1 MLHSVGLD
9 YGGAMNPDPLHRID
23 RRTVLERI
31 LPLGLAPWLLS
42 GLTSCRSN
50 ESVQHG
56 SLPPHRGRPA
66 PVPYRN
72 GAVAADHPI
81 ASEIGVEVLRDGGN
95 AIDAAIAV
103 NAALGVVR
111 PYSCGLGGGGF
122 LVLYA
127 ERTRT
132 SWAMNARETAPPG
145 TWESYYT
152 DLRSSGGA
160 PEPASRYGGHA
171 IAVPGTVSGLF
182 RAHQHGG
189 SLPMERLLAPAA
201 HVARTG
207 YHPDGNY
214 LGAVETVRS
223 IRSKYPWTKTV
234 SKWVWETWCGEGT
247 LTRESTVEN
256 HALAKTLERLG
267 REGID
272 AWRTGSI
279 PRSLA
284 GAARASGGKLSADA
298 IAAYR
303 TTTPP
308 PLVVDDRF
316 LGETIITMPPP
327 SSGGIAIAQILGMQE
342 ALLRDAGWPAL
353 DSPEASH
360 LLIESMKQAF
370 ALRAAYLAD
379 PAFAPVPTERL
390 LEDALVEQLT
400 ADVDAREARP
410 ADEIGDALQL
420 PEDEG
425 TSHLSVIDRER
436 TAVAW
441 TSTINSTFGSLV
453 GDPHSGVVLNNEMDD
468 FTTIQGEQNLYGLTQ
483 SDWNL
488 PQPGKRP
495 LSSMSP
501 TILVGADGAVTA
513 LAGASGGPRIISA
526 TLQVLL
532 GMRYQGLDATAAV
545 ARPRVHHQWMPDRVR
560 HEERPDAPAWVQA
573 LSERGQTMEPDHRSV
588 AVVQAIRV
596 EPDGFDP
603 ASDPRKEGQAAGY

>member
-1 MLHSVGLD
+1 MD
-9 YGGAMNPDPLHRID
+9 YGVGMNQDPPPRID
-23 RRTVLERI
+23 RRTVLERM
-31 LPLGLAPWLLS
+31 LPLGIAPWLLA
-42 GLTSCRSN
+42 GFPGCRS
-50 ESVQHG
+50 
-56 SLPPHRGRPA
+56 GRDAPA
-66 PVPYRN
+66 DATAPRRTSASPVPYRN

-127 ERTRT
+127 ERSGD

-171 IAVPGTVSGLF
+171 IAVPGTPSGLF
-182 RAHQHGG
+182 RAHQYGG
-189 SLPMERLLAPAA
+189 SLSMKRLLAPAA
-201 HVARTG
+201 RVAREG
-207 YHPDGNY
+207 YRPDGNY
-214 LGAVETVRS
+214 LAAVETVRS
-223 IRSKYPWTKTV
+223 IRSKHPWTRTV
-234 SKWVWETWCGEGT
+234 SRWVWETWCGAGA
-247 LTRESTVEN
+247 LTEESTVEN
-256 HALAKTLERLG
+256 HALARTLERLG
-267 REGID
+267 SEGLD
-272 AWRTGSI
+272 AWRTGVV

-284 GAARASGGKLSADA
+284 RVARASGGKLSAEA
-298 IAAYR
+298 IADYR

-308 PLVVDDRF
+308 PLVVEDRF
-316 LGETIITMPPP
+316 LGETIVTMPPP

-342 ALLRDAGWPAL
+342 QLLREAGWPDL
-353 DSPEASH
+353 DSPEATH

-370 ALRAAYLAD
+370 ALRARYLAD
-379 PAFAPVPTERL
+379 PDFAPVPTNQL
-390 LEDALVEQLT
+390 LDDALVRQLVQE
-400 ADVDAREARP
+400 VDATKARP
-410 ADEIGDALQL
+410 ALEIGGAAQL

-425 TSHLSVIDRER
+425 TSHLCVIDRTR

-453 GDPHSGVVLNNEMDD
+453 GDPQSGVVLNNEMDD

-501 TILVGADGAVTA
+501 TILVGSDGHVTA

-532 GMRYQGLDATAAV
+532 GLRYQGLDATAAV
-545 ARPRVHHQWMPDRVR
+545 ARPRVHHQWMPDQVR
-560 HEERPDAPAWVQA
+560 HEARPEAGPWLQA
-573 LSERGQTMEPDHRSV
+573 LADSGQTMEPRPRSV

-603 ASDPRKEGQAAGY
+603 ASDPRKEGQAAGF